1 MRNLLVTLSY
11 DGSYYHGWQ
20 IQKNA
25 VTVQEVFQKA
35 LEKVLCENTDI
46 KGCSRTDSGVHANM
60 YCVSFKT
67 EKSIPCENMVRA
79 LNTYLPKN
87 IAVTSCKEVSDDFH
101 ARYSV
106 KSKRY
111 VYRIYNGKIRNP
123 FLEKYAFQ
131 YRYPI
136 DEKYL
141 NNEAQAFLG
150 THDFSGFC
158 SANSDVEDTVRTV
171 YSFSVERSGDDVFFT
186 VEADGFLYNM
196 VRIMIGTLLFI
207 SEGKIKSGELSSVI
221 DSKKRSVAGKTAP
234 PQGLYLDFVNY

>member
-20 IQKNA
+20 IQKNT

-67 EKSIPCENMVRA
+67 EKSIPCENTVRA

-123 FLEKYAFQ
+123 FLEKYAFH

>member
-87 IAVTSCKEVSDDFH
+87 IAVTSCIEVSDDFH

-123 FLEKYAFQ
+123 FLEKYAFH

-141 NNEAQAFLG
+141 NDEAQAFLG

-158 SANSDVEDTVRTV
+158 SANSDVEDTIRTV
-171 YSFSVERSGDDVFFT
+171 YSFSVERSGDDVFFN

-207 SEGKIKSGELSSVI
+207 SEGKIKSGELSAII
-221 DSKKRSVAGKTAP
+221 DSKKRSAAGKTAP

>member
-35 LEKVLCENTDI
+35 LEKVLCENTEI

-123 FLEKYAFQ
+123 FLEKYAFH
-131 YRYPI
+131 YWYPI

-141 NNEAQAFLG
+141 NVEAQAFLG

-171 YSFSVERSGDDVFFT
+171 YSFSIERSGDDVFFT

-221 DSKKRSVAGKTAP
+221 DSKKRSAAGKTAP

>member
-123 FLEKYAFQ
+123 FLEKYAFN

-141 NNEAQAFLG
+141 NDEAQAFLG

-171 YSFSVERSGDDVFFT
+171 YSFSVERNGDDVFFT

-207 SEGKIKSGELSSVI
+207 SEGKIKSGELSAII
-221 DSKKRSVAGKTAP
+221 DSKKRSAAGKTAP

>member
-123 FLEKYAFQ
+123 FLEKYAFN

-141 NNEAQAFLG
+141 NDEAQAFLG

-221 DSKKRSVAGKTAP
+221 DSKKRSAAGKTAP